1 MIRFNVNLSEELHR
15 EFKIHC
21 VVSNLDMT
29 EVVRG
34 LIQENLEKAKK
45 KETKKR

>member
-21 VVSNLDMT
+21 VTNELDMT
-29 EVVRG
+29 EVVRR
-34 LIQENLEKAKK
+34 LIQEYLEKAKK
-45 KETKKR
+45 DRKKR